1 MGGGGA
7 GTAEKGWDLRGA
19 PPDGEGT
26 ASLGKQAGRRNTP
39 VTRFSYLLIPFNPPS
54 SESIQKAAEKGLL
67 HEVHPGTQWA
77 GEEWRADAGS
87 RQIISSM
94 VPHYSKDAADT
105 FCKQA
110 RSYSLKR
117 EGKVVSSIYSL
128 WEALYVSFIT
138 TSARYF
144 MLFHPHNNCVMGEI
158 ALFYKWSMGSLEEPR
173 NWLHITLQGEEG
185 AGMRPKNLLIS

>member
-1 MGGGGA
+1 MG
-7 GTAEKGWDLRGA
+7 R
-19 PPDGEGT
+19 GT
-26 ASLGKQAGRRNTP
+26 ASLGKQAGQINNP
-39 VTRFSYLLIPFNPPS
+39 VTRFSYLLIPCQSTLIWIHPEGSWEGSAPS
-54 SESIQKAAEKGLL
+54 
-67 HEVHPGTQWA
+67 VRPGTQRA

-94 VPHYSKDAADT
+94 VPHYFKHAADT

-110 RSYSLKR
+110 KSYSLKR
-117 EGKVVSSIYSL
+117 EGRVVSSIYSL
-128 WEALYVSFIT
+128 WEALHVSFII

-158 ALFYKWSMGSLEEPR
+158 ALYYKWSMGSLEEPR
-173 NWLHITLQGEEG
+173 NWLHITLQGEEE